1 MPVTTKTQHST
12 APISGINTVT
22 IAENRNPKSPSAGER
37 ENYGAME
44 NYSARNREE
53 PLTPAT
59 CHLRG
64 LMDAAWQGERAP
76 IRGSNGLRFHSMTCR
91 RRPHQRTRGEVGG
104 CLRPRWVLWGDEL
117 LFRAW
122 SDGTLRPCQE
132 VQKCT
137 LKKKK
142 NKFYDVY
149 VYLNMQKPMPKA
161 HKKKSL
167 KSEVRF
173 PLSALGSAGEIA
185 PSTVGQSLGGRSSLR
200 RRRGRGSRDPSSF
213 LQGQGSSP
221 P

>member
-1 MPVTTKTQHST
+1 MTTKTQHST

-142 NKFYDVY
+142 KINFTMYMFTSICK
-149 VYLNMQKPMPKA
+149 NQCQK
-161 HKKKSL
+161 HT
-167 KSEVRF
+167 RRNH
-173 PLSALGSAGEIA
+173 LS
-185 PSTVGQSLGGRSSLR
+185 QK
-200 RRRGRGSRDPSSF
+200 
-213 LQGQGSSP
+213 
-221 P
+221 